1 MWSANPSGSG
11 RVRTLRGVAV
21 FAATVFAIWPFTDNT
36 SARLV
41 SVQALP
47 EAGICA
53 WEPDGAGIPSDL
65 GVTPDQL
72 VSLAR
77 ERSQQASLF
86 AALRQG
92 LQQRNL
98 FAAVQRGR
106 ETVIP
111 ALVEIAR
118 APVRAIRDTYPQ
130 YTAIAVNLQT
140 DEVVLQDINLWSNR
154 IFNRLDDTP
163 ESAAFTEPKRI
174 IQGPDT
180 HIQFNNGLYIDP
192 QNGDIYSV
200 EADTGDRMVVFGR
213 DAEGNVAPKR
223 ILVTP
228 HRVYNVAV
236 DEVKQELFVTREY
249 PAEVFVYRKQAS
261 GDEKPLRML
270 QGPNTG
276 LEYPHGLAVDSK
288 NQLLYVN
295 NWGLTDQLTLPGS
308 GRFNPPSIKVYPL
321 DAAGDTP
328 PVRVI
333 QGDRTRLN
341 WPGAMAVDPETGEL
355 YVANDVDHS
364 ILVFSASMNGNV
376 APARVIKGAKTGLV
390 NPTGVFLD
398 TMHQELWVS
407 NLGTP
412 SATVYPLKANGDVAP
427 LRTIRSAPRGYQ
439 SLTLGKSQ
447 ALAYDSTRQQILSP
461 N

>member
-1 MWSANPSGSG
+1 M
-11 RVRTLRGVAV
+11 
-21 FAATVFAIWPFTDNT
+21 
-36 SARLV
+36 
-41 SVQALP
+41 AL
-47 EAGICA
+47 
-53 WEPDGAGIPSDL
+53 L
-65 GVTPDQL
+65 Y
-72 VSLAR
+72 R
-77 ERSQQASLF
+77 ERAQQAGLV
-86 AALRQG
+86 AALQQRLRRG

-98 FAAVQRGR
+98 FAAVQQGR
-106 ETVIP
+106 ASAVLEP
-111 ALVEIAR
+111 LVEVAR
-118 APVRAIRDTYPQ
+118 SPVRTIQDPYPV
-130 YTAIAVNLQT
+130 YTAVAVNLQT
-140 DEVVLQDINLWSNR
+140 DEVILQDINMWSTR
-154 IFNRLDDTP
+154 VFDRLDDTP
-163 ESAAFTEPKRI
+163 ASAQFLEPKRI

-223 ILVTP
+223 MLVTP

-270 QGPNTG
+270 QGKNTG

-376 APARVIKGAKTGLV
+376 APARVIRGAKTGLV